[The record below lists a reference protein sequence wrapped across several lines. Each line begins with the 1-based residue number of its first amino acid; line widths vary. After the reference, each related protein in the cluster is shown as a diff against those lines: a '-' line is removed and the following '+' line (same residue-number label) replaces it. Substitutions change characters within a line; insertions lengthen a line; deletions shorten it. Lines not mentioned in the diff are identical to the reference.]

1 MKKIILSLLLIT
13 SVGVFSQNFSTGV
26 VVFNSNLSAH
36 IYIDGTTNQTTL
48 TLEGPLNAWF
58 AVGFG
63 GSAMSSGADVFRTD
77 GTTITDAVTT
87 STSLPAADTQQDWT
101 LVSNTESASKRTI
114 TATRANSTGDSND
127 FIFTAAAGTIPM
139 IWAYGSS
146 TTYGYHGGSNR
157 GALAVG
163 LVLGVSEV
171 ERLDF
176 DMYPNPAVEEL
187 TIQLPSGSNNASVE
201 FYNAIGSLALT
212 KKVSQGDNRI
222 NVEGLS
228 SGVYFVK
235 VHTDDRVGTKK
246 FIKK

>member
-1 MKKIILSLLLIT
+1 MKKILLSLLLMT
-13 SVGVFSQNFSTGV
+13 SVGVFSQNLSTGV
-26 VVFNSNLSAH
+26 VVFNSNLSAQ
-36 IYIDGTTNQTTL
+36 IYINGTTNQTTL

-63 GSAMSSGADVFRTD
+63 GSNMSSGADVFRTD
-77 GTTITDAVTT
+77 GTTITDAI
-87 STSLPAADTQQDWT
+87 STMQVLPTADTQQDWT
-101 LVSNTESASKRTI
+101 LVSNIVSASKRTI
-114 TATRANSTGDSND
+114 TATRANNTGDSND
-127 FIFTAAAGTIPM
+127 FIFTTSLGTIPM
-139 IWAYGSS
+139 IWAHGSS
-146 TTYGYHGGSNR
+146 TTYGYHGGNR
-157 GALAVG
+157 GALTVG
-163 LVLGVSEV
+163 LSLGVSEV

-187 TIQLPSGSNNASVE
+187 TIQLLSGSNNVSVE